1 MKKLFIS
8 CPMKGRTEENV
19 RNSMDKMHKLAELV
33 FGEELEVI
41 DSLSCLCHYI
51 EHDPPENVNRDVY
64 MLGESIKKLSKAD
77 YFIGIIDIRN
87 KYKGCYIEETVANQY
102 GIKKYMINETECD
115 FFKDIRGMNINSPR
129 TRE

>member
-8 CPMKGRTEENV
+8 CPMRGRTEENI

-41 DSLSCLCHYI
+41 DSYI
-51 EHDPPENVNRDVY
+51 EHDPPENVNRAVY

-77 YFIGIIDIRN
+77 YFIGIMDIRN
-87 KYKGCYIEETVANQY
+87 KYKGCDIEEIVAHHY
-102 GIKKYMINETECD
+102 DIKKYMINESECD
-115 FFKDIRGMNINSPR
+115 FFKDIHGVTGDIYYTPAKP